1 MLARRNILPTHIQ
14 ANAAGP
20 GGLAQQTPASFVA
33 GLGPRIERPIG
44 ERAQRI
50 RHDQRLVVLQ
60 HRTEAI
66 APGTRAARIIE
77 GKERRREHGRG
88 AAAGRAGRVLGKA
101 PTVAVVQRDGNA
113 FAFAERRGNGVSQ
126 PTAILLGGLDAVH
139 KNQNVFAGADS
150 LLGVGVVQPYRLA
163 VDLCAHKTG
172 GPELRSD
179 LNVRTVSGRRQWERD
194 DNGIRRT
201 PHAPR
206 VTHRIHHLL
215 HRIPFHVPAT
225 LEARLRPGTGPQQS
239 QEIIDFGG
247 GPDGR
252 TARGR
257 GVLLFDRD
265 GR

>member
-20 GGLAQQTPASFVA
+20 GGLAQ
-33 GLGPRIERPIG
+33 
-44 ERAQRI
+44 
-50 RHDQRLVVLQ
+50 
-60 HRTEAI
+60 
-66 APGTRAARIIE
+66 
-77 GKERRREHGRG
+77 
-88 AAAGRAGRVLGKA
+88 

-179 LNVRTVSGRRQWERD
+179 LNVRTVSGRRQ
-194 DNGIRRT
+194 
-201 PHAPR
+201 
-206 VTHRIHHLL
+206 
-215 HRIPFHVPAT
+215 
-225 LEARLRPGTGPQQS
+225 
-239 QEIIDFGG
+239 
-247 GPDGR
+247 
-252 TARGR
+252 
-257 GVLLFDRD
+257 
-265 GR
+265 